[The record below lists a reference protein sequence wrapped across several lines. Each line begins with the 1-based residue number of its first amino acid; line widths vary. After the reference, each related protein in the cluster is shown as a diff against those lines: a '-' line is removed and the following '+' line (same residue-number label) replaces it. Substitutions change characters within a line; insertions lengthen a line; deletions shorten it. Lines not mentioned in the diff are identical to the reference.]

1 MKKIYG
7 ICLISLFILTSLA
20 GCAKLKAGLALSS
33 KNYPEAIQIYN
44 AYLAENPDDIHAR
57 SRLGFAYFKAG
68 KLDQA
73 IKELSRVLQQK
84 PGEPYATLY
93 LGLAYVNKEEFG
105 KAIKIWEGYKNKKA
119 PLVKAEIK
127 KQLTLLRIVES
138 QRLAKKALQEEKKL
152 QTLQPDKNTIA
163 ITYFQNL
170 SNSKELAAFQ
180 KGLIAMIISDLSKI
194 SSLKPVE
201 RLKLQ
206 ALLQEIQ
213 LGQTGIVDPSTAPR
227 IGRLLGAEN
236 VVVGTIDKGSIR
248 LATTLVSSSSEQI
261 KGSASFSVP
270 EDAFFEIPKL
280 IAQKLAEILGLHLTS
295 EELKALSTP
304 HTKKF
309 KAVVYY
315 GEALDALD
323 AGDWKKAKNL
333 FLMALKID
341 PYFYLARDGADSTP
355 DPSTPAPSKV
365 NFNQLA
371 PAIEKTVQN
380 AEKSQDEADKE
391 AAAMSGG
398 NGGGSGGGG

>member
-7 ICLISLFILTSLA
+7 ICLISFLLLICLT
-20 GCAKLKAGLALSS
+20 GCGAKMKAGIALSS
-33 KNYPEAIQIYN
+33 KNYPEAIQLYN

-68 KLDQA
+68 KFDQA
-73 IKELSRVLQQK
+73 IKELTRVLQQK
-84 PGEPYATLY
+84 PEEPYAILY

-105 KAIKIWEGYKNKKA
+105 KAIKVWEGYKNKKA
-119 PLVKAEIK
+119 PLVEAEIK

-138 QRLAKKALQEEKKL
+138 QRLAKKALKEEKKL
-152 QTLQPDKNTIA
+152 QALQPDKNTIA
-163 ITYFQNL
+163 ITYFKNL
-170 SNSKELAAFQ
+170 SNSRELAAFQ
-180 KGLIAMIISDLSKI
+180 KGLVAMIISDLSKI

-213 LGQTGIVDPSTAPR
+213 LGQSGIVDPSTAPR

-261 KGSASFSVP
+261 QGSASFSVP
-270 EDAFFEIPKL
+270 EEAFFEIPKL
-280 IAQKLAEILGLHLTS
+280 IVQKLTEILGLHLTP
-295 EELKALSTP
+295 EEIKALSTP

-323 AGDWKKAKNL
+323 AGDWKKAKDL

-355 DPSTPAPSKV
+355 DPSTPTPSKI
-365 NFNQLA
+365 NTKNLA
-371 PAIEKTVQN
+371 PKIEDAIKK
-380 AEKSQDEADKE
+380 AEKEQQKIDAE
-391 AAAMSGG
+391 AAAISSGD
-398 NGGGSGGGG
+398 GGG